1 MERKSRLEWERQRL
15 QELSAQ
21 KSRLL
26 EQIND
31 VKSRGKALELELQS
45 MGDTI
50 QASQTKINQTSTN
63 IQSIDQSIHDI
74 QRRALQDKNLLENVE
89 QQKKETMMK
98 LHRIQTE
105 KESITSSLQNLSQS
119 KEFSTRIEKRNVV
132 CTYFDFQRSGTGS
145 RESDQLRFAQLQLG
159 NMKQENDRLDEQIA
173 TMNHQ
178 CKQYQNQMEVSFAF
192 RQQNI
197 YHTCFL

>member
-105 KESITSSLQNLSQS
+105 KESITSSL
-119 KEFSTRIEKRNVV
+119 
-132 CTYFDFQRSGTGS
+132 
-145 RESDQLRFAQLQLG
+145 
-159 NMKQENDRLDEQIA
+159 
-173 TMNHQ
+173 
-178 CKQYQNQMEVSFAF
+178 
-192 RQQNI
+192 
-197 YHTCFL
+197 